1 MFDFISKAAS
11 AVSDLAGAALNAAS
25 TLAPLASLAF
35 PQLAIAQAV
44 GGLITQGVG
53 QAVNQAAQQLCKE
66 AGMPKFLQD
75 VIGNIV
81 KDVIGKLTQQQP
93 QCDPACHDAAKQQ
106 FGGGIDDLIKNLTKS
121 LVDGA
126 KAIMEQGG
134 DEKCEG
140 GKGGKKGAANWLVAM
155 AKAMGDSAGAHLKK
169 MVELSNQI
177 ADLTSQGGN
186 KEQQAE
192 NAQKASG
199 LQAEFQAESQLFNML
214 QSSFSTAIKSIGEG
228 LSQMARKG

>member
-1 MFDFISKAAS
+1 MFDIGKVVSSVVDTVTSLATSAA
-11 AVSDLAGAALNAAS
+11 
-25 TLAPLASLAF
+25 TIAF

-44 GGLITQGVG
+44 AGLVTQAVG

-75 VIGNIV
+75 VIGGIV
-81 KDVIGKLTQQQP
+81 KEVISKLTQQCEPGCQ
-93 QCDPACHDAAKQQ
+93 DAAKQH
-106 FGGGIDDLIKNLTKS
+106 FGGSLDSLIEGLTKS

-126 KAIMEQGG
+126 KAIMEQGGG

-155 AKAMGDSAGAHLKK
+155 AKAMGDAAGAHAKR
-169 MVELSNQI
+169 MVELSNEI
-177 ADLTSQGGN
+177 SDLTSQGGS

-199 LQAEFQAESQLFNML
+199 LQAECQAESQMFGML
-214 QSSFSTAIKSIGEG
+214 QGAFSNAIKTIGEG
-228 LSQMARKG
+228 MSQMARKG